1 MAAEDSGQ
9 DSRLETA
16 KKAITEVSKNA
27 RGKLALILYAKEA
40 LTPSVF
46 TDDYP
51 AFSWIIKNWVNI
63 ESAPGGGTD
72 IYPPLKLVLSLIEN
86 TRKNLGQKN
95 WKPLTI
101 LFSDGG
107 GFYQEDDEV
116 KKIVKAINKNQM
128 PILTVGLGDLTGA
141 PIPIEKRGDE
151 TRFLEHNGNLV
162 ITALDE
168 TALQEFTDS
177 VKGSYLRLVAGQEKR
192 LLKEI
197 RAPELN
203 VPVEKDVP
211 IYYAPLL
218 LSIMLFL
225 VKF

>member
-1 MAAEDSGQ
+1 MDVSKSMAAEDSGR

-16 KKAITEVSKNA
+16 KKAITEISKSA
-27 RGKLALILYAKEA
+27 HGKLALILYAKEA

-141 PIPIEKRGDE
+141 PIPIEKMGDE

-162 ITALDE
+162 IT
-168 TALQEFTDS
+168 T
-177 VKGSYLRLVAGQEKR
+177 
-192 LLKEI
+192 
-197 RAPELN
+197 LN
-203 VPVEKDVP
+203 
-211 IYYAPLL
+211 
-218 LSIMLFL
+218 
-225 VKF
+225 